1 VLASAGCIEAWT
13 AVSCEHA
20 LERIRAERLTPDL
33 LVIDLAELPPDALA
47 VLRRLRDT
55 PTIAIVREADVE
67 PALAAGA
74 ADVVTRPIRAAELH
88 ARITA
93 ALQLRSRR
101 ARRVSRT
108 RVLSE
113 EIRKLRDEK
122 HELERLVCV
131 DSLTGVANRRHALSL
146 LQAEW
151 ARSAREGQPLAVVM
165 LDIDEFHAYNAVYG
179 HPGGDSC
186 LRGAV
191 GAMVGCL
198 RRPSDFLGRYGGEEF
213 VAVLACTDAAGA
225 RVVAERMRAAVEALQ
240 LPHAGSSCAAV
251 VTVSAGFASMVPA
264 LDRTAGV
271 LVEAA
276 DAALR
281 WAKLIGR
288 NCVVGEAPATAA
300 APAEISVADLDAGSA
315 EGSAEGSAAGFAAGS
330 TDELRWA
337 RHPAVT
343 VDPSL
348 VDRVP
353 SFLASVREGACA
365 IDQAR
370 RARDFER
377 VRAVARRLKAAGREL
392 DFDEV
397 HRLAAEI
404 ERASRTPDRE
414 AIRRAAAELDHYVA
428 HVRVV
433 YRRQTTELAAVAAL

>member
-1 VLASAGCIEAWT
+1 VQFRALLVEAVPGPGEVRDVLANAGCIETWT
-13 AVSCEHA
+13 AASCEHA
-20 LERIRAERLTPDL
+20 LERIRAERLAPDL

-47 VLRRLRDT
+47 VVRRLRDT

-67 PALAAGA
+67 SALAAGA

-88 ARITA
+88 ARIAA

-101 ARRVSRT
+101 ARRASRT

-151 ARSAREGQPLAVVM
+151 ARSAREGQPLAAVM
-165 LDIDEFHAYNAVYG
+165 LDIDEFHAYNACYG
-179 HPGGDSC
+179 HPGGDEC
-186 LRGAV
+186 LRRAV

-240 LPHAGSSCAAV
+240 LPHQGSSCAPV

-264 LDRTAGV
+264 LDRTARV

-281 WAKLIGR
+281 RAKEIGR
-288 NCVVGEAPATAA
+288 NCVVGDAPPATA
-300 APAEISVADLDAGSA
+300 EELI
-315 EGSAEGSAAGFAAGS
+315 
-330 TDELRWA
+330 DELWSA
-337 RHPAVT
+337 RRPAVI

-353 SFLASVREGACA
+353 SFLESVREGARE
-365 IDQAR
+365 IDLAR

-377 VRAVARRLKAAGREL
+377 VRAVARRLKVAGREL

-397 HRLAAEI
+397 RRLAIEI
-404 ERASRTPDRE
+404 ERAARTPDRE
-414 AIRRAAAELDHYVA
+414 AIRRTAAELEHYAA
-428 HVRVV
+428 HVRVS
-433 YRRQTTELAAVAAL
+433 YRRRTTELAAAVAL